1 MKTDTFET
9 ISKVKDF
16 EKGSLSNVDRCKRRR
31 LKTVT
36 EKASCTVAY
45 TDDGLR
51 TSRCEYAFANG
62 NKIVWTGENKSKTS
76 LWAEIVRF
84 VNPYFTGRKLNLPLF
99 FLAKTITFP
108 VTSLLPDTS

>member
-16 EKGSLSNVDRCKRRR
+16 EKGSLSNVDRCTWRR

-62 NKIVWTGENKSKTS
+62 NKIVWTGENRTKTLVLSK
-76 LWAEIVRF
+76 IICF
-84 VNPYFTGRKLNLPLF
+84 VWFKRTKIGTLK
-99 FLAKTITFP
+99 KH
-108 VTSLLPDTS
+108 